1 MSIETNKSRSRP
13 AQSLAT
19 TLVIAFFSI
28 SALALLLSS
37 ALQVALNIQ
46 TQQAAIS
53 SRQQLIAQNAARTV
67 SAFIQDKFNSLQTAV
82 ELSNPNTLGSG
93 VLKNMMDSLLGHD
106 PSIRQFTLLDSG
118 GNQL

>member
-37 ALQVALNIQ
+37 ALQIALNIQ
-46 TQQAAIS
+46 SQQTAIS
-53 SRQQLIAQNAARTV
+53 SRQQLIAQDAAKTV
-67 SAFIQDKFNSLQTAV
+67 SAFIQDKFNSLQTAA
-82 ELSNPNTLGSG
+82 ELSNPITLTR
-93 VLKNMMDSLLGHD
+93 M
-106 PSIRQFTLLDSG
+106 P
-118 GNQL
+118 